1 MMSGMNMYMV
11 EEKDLKLLKK
21 EDLGGRLKWIREK
34 ANEYNSPLFTV
45 YRLAESISV
54 AQSTISRIESGT
66 QPRVDLLEKIAS
78 QLGVSIAVFTDS
90 YYKDGGKPFTICE
103 KKDSN
108 LEGLTKRT
116 FSLLDTQ
123 YEATLSL
130 SIKTHEGLDYKNIEE
145 TVFLSPIEHEEF
157 ADEVNALIS
166 KVRNRRKNWK
176 TKQATFEKLF
186 SRKEE

>member
-1 MMSGMNMYMV
+1 MTDLKMYRV
-11 EEKDLKLLKK
+11 EENDLMYLKN
-21 EDLGGRLKWIREK
+21 ENLGGRLKWIREK

-66 QPRVDLLEKIAS
+66 QPRVDLLEKIAA

-90 YYKDGGKPFTICE
+90 YYEDGGKPFTICE

-108 LEGLTKRT
+108 LQGSTKRT

-176 TKQATFEKLF
+176 TKQAAFEKLF